1 MLLIKQN
8 KQVMGKKLRT
18 SLFLSALLVTLC
30 VLSSCEKDVFSP
42 EKVKTTYEDKFPV
55 KDIDPQMDWKMTKQ
69 VKVNISVYE
78 DSETDYIIRIYDS
91 NPLIANSTAKLLA
104 EGTMSNNVSFI
115 TTMDCPITLTDV
127 FVCRTDAHNRNL
139 SLIHI

>member
-1 MLLIKQN
+1 ME
-8 KQVMGKKLRT
+8 KKLRI

-42 EKVKTTYEDKFPV
+42 EKVKATYEDKFPV

-115 TTMDCPITLTDV
+115 TTMDCPIT
-127 FVCRTDAHNRNL
+127 
-139 SLIHI
+139 

>member
-1 MLLIKQN
+1 
-8 KQVMGKKLRT
+8 
-18 SLFLSALLVTLC
+18 
-30 VLSSCEKDVFSP
+30 
-42 EKVKTTYEDKFPV
+42 
-55 KDIDPQMDWKMTKQ
+55 MTRQ

-127 FVCRTDAHNRNL
+127 FVCRTDAHNRNVT
-139 SLIHI
+139 SMQC

>member
-1 MLLIKQN
+1 MC
-8 KQVMGKKLRT
+8 
-18 SLFLSALLVTLC
+18 S
-30 VLSSCEKDVFSP
+30 SSCEKDVFSP
-42 EKVKTTYEDKFPV
+42 EKVKATYEDKFPV
-55 KDIDPQMDWKMTKQ
+55 KDIDPQMDWKMTRQ

-127 FVCRTDAHNRNL
+127 FVAVLMRITVTWSAMYL
-139 SLIHI
+139 